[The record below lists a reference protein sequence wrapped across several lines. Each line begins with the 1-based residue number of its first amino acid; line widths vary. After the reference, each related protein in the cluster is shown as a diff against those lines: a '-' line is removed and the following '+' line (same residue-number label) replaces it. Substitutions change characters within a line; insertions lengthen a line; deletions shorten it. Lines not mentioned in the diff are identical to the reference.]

1 MWELTNGIDF
11 CGVNK
16 KTQIR
21 SSNLE
26 IMFYGF
32 TREKIHIWENSWKY
46 YLPNNI
52 VLLVFVNNFEPNLV
66 LVNVNKLKPY
76 KYVD

>member
-32 TREKIHIWENSWKY
+32 TREKIHIWENS
-46 YLPNNI
+46 
-52 VLLVFVNNFEPNLV
+52 
-66 LVNVNKLKPY
+66 
-76 KYVD
+76 